1 MIAKTL
7 FEKHNIHFLGLAAV
21 RKHMLSL
28 ASTRGSYDAT
38 YFSNIV
44 WAVPNDA
51 IHHFNMMVPCKN
63 LLRL

>member
-1 MIAKTL
+1 MIVKTL

-28 ASTRGSYDAT
+28 ASTRGSYNST
-38 YFSNIV
+38 YFVNIV
-44 WAVPNDA
+44 WAVPNNA
-51 IHHFNMMVPCKN
+51 THHFNMMVSYEN